1 MAFSAILKIYTAS
14 LGAAFKTHPPDP
26 KRTLCSCNRCSVKT
40 KHLNACFLT
49 AGSFG
54 VEEPSLRLT
63 NCVQKRCRLEQ
74 VRSRKAEMP
83 RGAALHLLRA
93 VSEQLAIC
101 IEV

>member
-63 NCVQKRCRLEQ
+63 NCVQKRCRLEHHALRII
-74 VRSRKAEMP
+74 VNNRSM
-83 RGAALHLLRA
+83 
-93 VSEQLAIC
+93 SEQAGMLGKLIPGGGA
-101 IEV
+101 

>member
-26 KRTLCSCNRCSVKT
+26 KRTLCSCNRCSFKT

-63 NCVQKRCRLEQ
+63 VSRRDADWSRCDQERLRCH
-74 VRSRKAEMP
+74 VV
-83 RGAALHLLRA
+83 LLYIFF
-93 VSEQLAIC
+93 VQLANS
-101 IEV
+101 